1 MLRSRSM
8 SGKRKDEKKKTTHP
22 AHPAQGPVDY
32 KALAKEIIERFPKV
46 LARLAE

>member
-1 MLRSRSM
+1 M

-22 AHPAQGPVDY
+22 AHPVQGPVDY
-32 KALAKEIIERFPKV
+32 KALREELISEVPQT